1 MYEDVSKHLY
11 DISILINNE
20 DIKKL
25 LENTNEL
32 NKMISYKR
40 EEEKNRIGGIDSNK
54 LIKDFE
60 YMKLEF
66 DDELVN
72 AFNKMQKIYVLDDE
86 HIISIEDV
94 KIVVNKLY
102 EIFKNL
108 NC

>member
-1 MYEDVSKHLY
+1 
-11 DISILINNE
+11 
-20 DIKKL
+20 
-25 LENTNEL
+25 
-32 NKMISYKR
+32 
-40 EEEKNRIGGIDSNK
+40 
-54 LIKDFE
+54 
-60 YMKLEF
+60 MKLEF

-72 AFNKMQKIYVLDDE
+72 GFNKMQKIYVLDDE